1 MMNTNEPI
9 KIAIN
14 ALGGQGGGVLT
25 TWLVELGKRTGYM
38 VQSTSVPGV
47 AQRTGATVYYVE
59 YFPELL
65 AKEAGQQ
72 PVMALMPTPGD
83 VDVVL
88 CSEII
93 EAGRAI
99 DRGFVSDK
107 TTLITST
114 HRDYAIGEKIG
125 MGDDRVNT
133 DIIYQIAEKCAGR
146 FVKADFS
153 RCVEQSG
160 SIISSVIFGALA
172 GSRAM
177 PIQRED
183 FEAIIVE
190 GKRAVEA
197 NLRGFEAGY
206 KAVQT
211 VEDGGAQHDETVFVL
226 PDNAGKAVQ
235 PLLERLRA
243 MPVQVHEIGFLGLKK
258 VVDHHDPKYGHLYLD
273 RLTKVIASD
282 TASNQFRLS
291 NTVAKHLSLWMAY
304 EDTIRVADLKTR
316 STRFERFRKD
326 VRAESQ
332 QIVEVSE
339 YLHPRVEEICDM
351 LPGGLADKLLASQMA
366 RKIIAAIFSKGR
378 KVKTTRLPGFLMM
391 YVLSGLKFMRRSSYK
406 YREENRRIED
416 WLGLIDEYQTR
427 DYELAIEI
435 AALQRLIKGY
445 GDTHARGLKNF
456 SSIVDA
462 IPVLSQKS
470 NASDGL
476 HALQQAALKTED
488 GSALESALSQLH
500 DAGSAA
506 A

>member
-1 MMNTNEPI
+1 MNSNEPI

-59 YFPELL
+59 YFPEQL
-65 AKEAGQQ
+65 AQEAKQQ

-107 TTLITST
+107 TTLISST

-133 DIIYQIAEKCAGR
+133 DIIYQAAEKCAGR
-146 FVKADFS
+146 FVTADFS
-153 RCVEQSG
+153 KCVEQSG

-172 GSRAM
+172 GSGAM

-197 NLRGFEAGY
+197 NLRGFDAGY
-206 KAVQT
+206 TAVQAPQGV
-211 VEDGGAQHDETVFVL
+211 VEETPAAFVL
-226 PDNAGKAVQ
+226 PEKAAKAVQ
-235 PLLERLRA
+235 PLLERLRE
-243 MPVQVHEIGFLGLKK
+243 MPTQVHEIGFLGLKK
-258 VVDHHDPKYGHLYLD
+258 VVDHHDPKYGDLFLD
-273 RLTKVIASD
+273 RLGKVIALDS
-282 TASNQFRLS
+282 AANEFKLS

-316 STRFERFRKD
+316 GTRFERFRKD
-326 VRAESQ
+326 VRADDQ

-351 LPGGLADKLLASQMA
+351 LPAGLADKLLASKTA
-366 RKIIAAIFSKGR
+366 RKMIAGIFSKGR

-391 YVLSGLKFMRRSSYK
+391 YCLSGLKFMRRSSYK
-406 YREENRRIED
+406 YREENQRIEN
-416 WLGLIDEYQTR
+416 WLGLIDTYHAQ
-427 DYELAIEI
+427 DYVLAVEI

-456 SSIVDA
+456 ASIVDA
-462 IPVLSQKS
+462 IPSLTQQG
-470 NASDGL
+470 NASAGL
-476 HALQQAALKTED
+476 NALQQAALKTED
-488 GSALESALSQLH
+488 GSALESALSQVS
-500 DAGSAA
+500 DSGSAA